1 MLSARAYSFRQQS
14 RLAISLSWIGGYTNT
29 VAFLACASLVSH
41 HTGNTT
47 RFGELLVKEPMGWEV
62 WHFGFLVLLF
72 FIGAVTSAFM
82 TEGAER
88 RGWRSKYLL
97 PMLVEA
103 VLIAA
108 FAWGLNRQPRPM
120 AFEPTA
126 PLFVLSGLAAFA
138 MGLQNATITRIS
150 GAVIRTTHLTGV
162 VTDLGLESVQ
172 LWLWYRDK
180 LRGRRWAR
188 MGRVWRVSQ
197 RHPTFLRILLLASIY
212 GSFLFGVL
220 AGAWGYLRWPDYALG
235 VPVAFLLWI
244 VFADYRKPIADVR
257 ELDLLSDPELKG
269 QGIVKALLPAEL
281 GIYRLLCHR
290 NSTHRAPNFQQWVNR
305 LPERWRVV
313 ILALSP
319 LTHLDDNAILDLQ
332 EAVLHLRNTHRRLI
346 LCGLTPK
353 QYKKMDVLG
362 IIDNLDAE
370 NICPDLEFAIARG
383 IGLVHE
389 LNGTP
394 DDPMA
399 ELAYSAG
406 GNSGAPFHENRPD

>member
-1 MLSARAYSFRQQS
+1 MLSSRAYSFRQKS

-47 RFGELLVKEPMGWEV
+47 RFGELLVKEPLGWEV

-72 FIGAVTSAFM
+72 FIGAVASAFM

-97 PMLVEA
+97 PMLAEA
-103 VLIAA
+103 LLIAI
-108 FAWGLNRQPRPM
+108 FAWGLNRQPQPM
-120 AFEPTA
+120 EFGPTVA
-126 PLFVLSGLAAFA
+126 LFTLSGIAAFA
-138 MGLQNATITRIS
+138 MGLQNATITKIS

-172 LWLWYRDK
+172 FWLWYRDK

-220 AGAWGYLRWPDYALG
+220 AGTWGYLRWPDYALV

-244 VFADYRKPIADVR
+244 VLIDYRKPIADVR

-269 QGIVKALLPAEL
+269 HGIVKALLPPEL
-281 GIYRLLCHR
+281 GIYRLLYHR
-290 NSTHRAPNFQQWVNR
+290 NSAHRAPNFVQWVDR
-305 LPERWRVV
+305 LPHRWRVV

-319 LTHLDDNAILDLQ
+319 MTRLDDNAMLDLL
-332 EAVLHLRNTHRRLI
+332 EAVRNLRNARRRLI
-346 LCGLTPK
+346 LSGLTPK
-353 QYKKMDVLG
+353 QYKKMHLLGLIDV
-362 IIDNLDAE
+362 LDAE
-370 NICPDLEFAIARG
+370 NVCPDLEFAIARG

-394 DDPMA
+394 EDESV
-399 ELAYSAG
+399 ELA
-406 GNSGAPFHENRPD
+406 